1 MRWVAASLLIVAS
14 TAAAQPLTVEDRLDR
29 LEAEVRVLREENERL
44 RVELQTR
51 APGNDAAPN
60 PAPAPSRKAPAV
72 EISGLVQ
79 AQGEAGG
86 AVDSRF
92 PEEDRFLMRRAR
104 ITATGALTQAF
115 DYKVELDLGGSL
127 SPGSDLRAQ
136 LTDGFVTWRRF
147 SQATLRLGQFKTPFG
162 YEQIYSDSRLLTP
175 ERTLASDRLTLGR
188 QVGLQLAGEL
198 LDERLAYSLGAFNGS
213 GANNNF
219 NDNDSFVVAGRL
231 SGTLFQGGAAT
242 APARWTGG
250 INALT
255 TSDSGVRLGSDFR
268 LDSTP
273 GTPARDNLFSGDRT
287 GFGLDTQLSVGRF
300 DLWAEYLRQR
310 FEPESRLPLGK
321 FTAEGW
327 YAQAAMFVVPARLQ
341 LVAKYELLDPVS
353 ALPGAETATWTT
365 GINYYIRN
373 HDLKLQIHYLSSD
386 LPGDAG
392 TENRLLARVQTAF

>member
-1 MRWVAASLLIVAS
+1 
-14 TAAAQPLTVEDRLDR
+14 
-29 LEAEVRVLREENERL
+29 
-44 RVELQTR
+44 
-51 APGNDAAPN
+51 
-60 PAPAPSRKAPAV
+60 
-72 EISGLVQ
+72 
-79 AQGEAGG
+79 
-86 AVDSRF
+86 
-92 PEEDRFLMRRAR
+92 
-104 ITATGALTQAF
+104 
-115 DYKVELDLGGSL
+115 
-127 SPGSDLRAQ
+127 
-136 LTDGFVTWRRF
+136 
-147 SQATLRLGQFKTPFG
+147 
-162 YEQIYSDSRLLTP
+162 
-175 ERTLASDRLTLGR
+175 
-188 QVGLQLAGEL
+188 VGLQLAG
-198 LDERLAYSLGAFNGS
+198 DDVAYSLGAFNG

-231 SGTLFQGGAAT
+231 SGTLFQGGAADH
-242 APARWTGG
+242 GG
-250 INALT
+250 PRQRA
-255 TSDSGVRLGSDFR
+255 DHERGVRLGSDFR

-373 HDLKLQIHYLSSD
+373 TS
-386 LPGDAG
+386 
-392 TENRLLARVQTAF
+392 